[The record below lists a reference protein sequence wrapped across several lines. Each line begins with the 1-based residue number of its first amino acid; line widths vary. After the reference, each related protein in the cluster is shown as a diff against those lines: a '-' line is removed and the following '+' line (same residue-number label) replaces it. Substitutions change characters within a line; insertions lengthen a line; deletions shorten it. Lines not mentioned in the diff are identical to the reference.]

1 MSTENIEQV
10 EAPDSTLEE
19 STSQNTEQQ
28 PATEPAFD
36 KDKFFRGAYNEGKN
50 KVEKDVVGKF
60 SELLGDNFESLEDAF
75 SRIQQTLQPKQEDKG
90 EAEKLR
96 ELLQQYQQEAE
107 SAKEQLMMT
116 QMQNRIDSE
125 FGSAF
130 SALQQDNELT
140 LKQDYIEQLFYNE
153 YEIEESNGQFYA
165 VKDGVPDLD
174 AQGNRKSVANS
185 LVEFAKQFAKPKKV
199 GAGGA
204 TGGTPASERPSRAE
218 FQKLVRSA
226 NPADR
231 QKAEELFAAS
241 RAAGGW
247 AEQ

>member
-1 MSTENIEQV
+1 MSEQNIEQADAPESAV
-10 EAPDSTLEE
+10 EET
-19 STSQNTEQQ
+19 TSQNTVQ
-28 PATEPAFD
+28 PEFD
-36 KDKFFRGAYNEGKN
+36 KDKFFRGAYNEGKS
-50 KVEKDVVGKF
+50 KVEKDVVSKF
-60 SELLGDNFESLEDAF
+60 SELLGDNVDSLDDAF
-75 SRIQQTLQPKQEDKG
+75 SRIQQTLAPKQEEKG

-116 QMQNRIDSE
+116 QMENRINNE
-125 FGSAF
+125 FQSAF
-130 SALQQDNELT
+130 GALQQDNELT
-140 LKQDYIEQLFYNE
+140 LRQDYIEQLFYNE

-204 TGGTPASERPSRAE
+204 TGGTPASSERPSRAE
-218 FQKLVRSA
+218 FQELVRSS
-226 NPADR
+226 NPVDR
-231 QKAEELFAAS
+231 KKAEQLFGAMKQ
-241 RAAGGW
+241 AGGW
-247 AEQ
+247 AEQA

>member
-1 MSTENIEQV
+1 MSEQNIEQAD
-10 EAPDSTLEE
+10 APESAIEE
-19 STSQNTEQQ
+19 STSQTQPQQ
-28 PATEPAFD
+28 PEFD
-36 KDKFFRGAYNEGKN
+36 KDKFFRGAYNEGKS
-50 KVEKDVVGKF
+50 KVEKDVVSKF
-60 SELLGDNFESLEDAF
+60 SELLGDNVESLDDAF
-75 SRIQQTLQPKQEDKG
+75 SRIQQTLQPKQEEKG
-90 EAEKLR
+90 ESEKLR

-107 SAKEQLMMT
+107 AAKEQLMMT
-116 QMQNRIDSE
+116 QMENRINTE
-125 FGSAF
+125 FQSAF
-130 SALQQDNELT
+130 GALQQDNELT
-140 LKQDYIEQLFYNE
+140 LRQDYIEQLFYNE

-204 TGGTPASERPSRAE
+204 TGGTPSSERPSRAE
-218 FQKLVRSA
+218 FQKLVRST

-231 QKAEELFAAS
+231 AKAEELFAAS

-247 AEQ
+247 AEQA

>member
-1 MSTENIEQV
+1 MSEQNIEQADAPESAV
-10 EAPDSTLEE
+10 EET
-19 STSQNTEQQ
+19 TSQNTVQ
-28 PATEPAFD
+28 PEFD
-36 KDKFFRGAYNEGKN
+36 KDKFFRGAYNEGKS
-50 KVEKDVVGKF
+50 KVEKDVVSKF
-60 SELLGDNFESLEDAF
+60 SELLGDNVDSLDDAF
-75 SRIQQTLQPKQEDKG
+75 SRIQQTLAPKQEEKG

-116 QMQNRIDSE
+116 QMENRINTK
-125 FGSAF
+125 FQSAF
-130 SALQQDNELT
+130 GALQQDNELT
-140 LKQDYIEQLFYNE
+140 LRQDYIEQLFYNE

-204 TGGTPASERPSRAE
+204 TGGTPASSERPSRAE
-218 FQKLVRSA
+218 FQELVRSS
-226 NPADR
+226 NPVDR
-231 QKAEELFAAS
+231 KKAEQLFGAMKQ
-241 RAAGGW
+241 AGGW
-247 AEQ
+247 AEQA